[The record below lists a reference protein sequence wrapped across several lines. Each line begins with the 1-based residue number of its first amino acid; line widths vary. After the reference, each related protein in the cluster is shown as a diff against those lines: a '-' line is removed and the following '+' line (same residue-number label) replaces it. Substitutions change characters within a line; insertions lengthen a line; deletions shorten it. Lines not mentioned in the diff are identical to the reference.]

1 VEKAIVNIPA
11 EMEIIANST
20 ADAIVR
26 LQTEIIS
33 LKEEVVFQN
42 HMVLDMITAQ
52 MEGVCTLINTSCCT
66 FIDQSRQ
73 TTTDIH

>member
-52 MEGVCTLINTSCCT
+52 MGGVCILINTNCCT
-66 FIDQSRQ
+66 YVDQSGQ
-73 TTTDIH
+73 ITTDIH